1 MHEQRSDA
9 SCTTLHSRIYICGGF
24 NGNECL
30 QTAECYNPETDQWT
44 MISPMNSRRRGIGV
58 IAYAD
63 HVFAVGGFDGNRRL
77 RTAEAY
83 NPQTNTWNLVSS
95 MLTRRSNFGI
105 EVINNRLFAVGGFN
119 GFTTTFNVEYYDAST
134 NRWFKACDM
143 GIFRSALSCCVVSGH
158 PNLSD
163 YTIPRDSLTCLN
175 VPEEAAEST

>member
-1 MHEQRSDA
+1 
-9 SCTTLHSRIYICGGF
+9 
-24 NGNECL
+24 
-30 QTAECYNPETDQWT
+30 
-44 MISPMNSRRRGIGV
+44 
-58 IAYAD
+58 
-63 HVFAVGGFDGNRRL
+63 
-77 RTAEAY
+77 
-83 NPQTNTWNLVSS
+83 

-105 EVINNRLFAVGGFN
+105 AVINDRLFAVGGFN